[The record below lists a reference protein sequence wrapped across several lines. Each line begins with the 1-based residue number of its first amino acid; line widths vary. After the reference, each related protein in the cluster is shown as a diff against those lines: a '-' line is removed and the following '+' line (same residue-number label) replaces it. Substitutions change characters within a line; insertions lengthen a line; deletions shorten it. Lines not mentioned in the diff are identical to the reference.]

1 MKHVLLFSYLMS
13 TIVCFSQNNFLK
25 KKNNDN
31 KKEQVELLKIC
42 TIKNKLISAWNI
54 DQLNNVY
61 VAEGSTL
68 NKYNSEGNLIFSQ
81 SIKSIGEISSIDIL
95 NPMKIGVF
103 SKEQQK
109 ICFIDNTLTLIN
121 ECIDL
126 STRNL
131 GFVNKIYP
139 SNRQNI
145 IWLWDSNNSKI
156 LQIDNLN
163 TKKTIRETSNLNGI
177 LNLEKPVFFRELDNQ
192 LYVVDLKKNIY
203 VFDVFGSLVPNNY
216 NLNEKEIISSNK
228 NKILSMIDKNLYV
241 HNANQTKKK
250 ICKLMDIEALSFE
263 VNSNFLYVETT
274 YGIEIFKFL

>member
-1 MKHVLLFSYLMS
+1 MFFTEQFFKE
-13 TIVCFSQNNFLK
+13 
-25 KKNNDN
+25 KNKYNI
-31 KKEQVELLKIC
+31 KEEVELLKFC

-68 NKYNSEGNLIFSQ
+68 NKYNSDGNLIFSQ

-126 STRNL
+126 SSRNL

-145 IWLWDSNNSKI
+145 IWLWDSNNSK
-156 LQIDNLN
+156 N
-163 TKKTIRETSNLNGI
+163 TSN
-177 LNLEKPVFFRELDNQ
+177 
-192 LYVVDLKKNIY
+192 
-203 VFDVFGSLVPNNY
+203 
-216 NLNEKEIISSNK
+216 
-228 NKILSMIDKNLYV
+228 
-241 HNANQTKKK
+241 
-250 ICKLMDIEALSFE
+250 
-263 VNSNFLYVETT
+263 
-274 YGIEIFKFL
+274 